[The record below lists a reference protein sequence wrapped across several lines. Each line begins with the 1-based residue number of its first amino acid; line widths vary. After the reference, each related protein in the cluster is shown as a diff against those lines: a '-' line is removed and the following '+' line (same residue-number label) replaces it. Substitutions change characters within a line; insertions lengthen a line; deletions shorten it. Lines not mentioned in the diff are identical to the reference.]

1 MFGGGGY
8 GDNDDDDYDFDIE
21 GVTKANQVV
30 VKSNS
35 RSIQKSLSNSR
46 VGKEPSDALEKAKLM
61 LSKYGSSKVA
71 LSTSVD
77 NSMKYKQKTAAVA
90 LEDSD
95 EEEEYFNHNKRKEE
109 SDEENE
115 SFESFMSSKSSQNDE
130 IMQTNKQQR
139 EMKNKKNIHFYSST
153 YSENSDDRDSGF
165 DDPYSNPPPMA
176 SHATSKE
183 IQRNTSYDPSISASY
198 IESVDSFVEESP
210 AVTLPQ
216 SAGNKNFHVEE
227 ERNDEA
233 DDVEEDYEADDDF
246 VEEADASNGSAMKRE
261 LSKEDENG
269 ENHDDDDTSV
279 GAKPKVF
286 SFAGEISCSSSIPWM
301 NTLYWFV

>member
-8 GDNDDDDYDFDIE
+8 RDNDDDDYDFDIE

-35 RSIQKSLSNSR
+35 RSIQKSLSSSR
-46 VGKEPSDALEKAKLM
+46 MGMEPSDALEKAKLM
-61 LSKYGSSKVA
+61 LSKYGSSKVSSA
-71 LSTSVD
+71 SGTSVD
-77 NSMKYKQKTAAVA
+77 NSMRYKQKTAAVA

-95 EEEEYFNHNKRKEE
+95 EEEEYFNQNKRKEE
-109 SDEENE
+109 SEEAND

-139 EMKNKKNIHFYSST
+139 EMKKKKNIHFYSST
-153 YSENSDDRDSGF
+153 YSENSDDRESGF
-165 DDPYSNPPPMA
+165 DDPYSNPPPVA
-176 SHATSKE
+176 SQATSKE
-183 IQRNTSYDPSISASY
+183 VQRNTSYDPSISASY

-216 SAGNKNFHVEE
+216 SAGNRNFHLEG
-227 ERNDEA
+227 ERTDEA

-261 LSKEDENG
+261 LSKEDEDG
-269 ENHDDDDTSV
+269 ENYDDDDTSV
-279 GAKPKVF
+279 GPKPKVF
-286 SFAGEISCSSSIPWM
+286 SFAGEVIHSISFPW
-301 NTLYWFV
+301 VKI